1 MVEAGG
7 CAFGSKEARERNP
20 PDAPSREVLPYGP
33 LTGPFGLD
41 GEEVCE
47 PGLDRRR
54 VGEVV
59 SEAVMGEDR
68 RARLRDQRRLG
79 EERHAWW
86 TAFYVPQVWRPCRFY
101 RPALMLPHFDPGDLA
116 GR

>member
-20 PDAPSREVLPYGP
+20 PDAPSREVLPSGS

-47 PGLDRRR
+47 PGLDRSR

-68 RARLRDQRRLG
+68 RARLRDQRTLG
-79 EERHAWW
+79 DRKSVVEGKSVSVRVAIGGLLTSKKQHH
-86 TAFYVPQVWRPCRFY
+86 TASNQPSPK
-101 RPALMLPHFDPGDLA
+101 
-116 GR
+116 

>member
-1 MVEAGG
+1 MMEAGG
-7 CAFGSKEARERNP
+7 WAFGSKEARERNP
-20 PDAPSREVLPYGP
+20 PDAPAREVLPSGS

-47 PGLDRRR
+47 PGLDRSR

-68 RARLRDQRRLG
+68 RARLRDSAASARLG
-79 EERHAWW
+79 MRGGQPF
-86 TAFYVPQVWRPCRFY
+86 TY
-101 RPALMLPHFDPGDLA
+101 RSSGGIAA
-116 GR
+116 SSVRR